1 MGRVSGWLTL
11 LGLAV
16 VVLAVAA
23 CGGGGS
29 STGGSSGDS
38 SSSSGG
44 GESGYDK
51 VAVDKILKEATAPA
65 KWTGPKEADPAVA
78 GKTVA
83 LIPVTRGPENV
94 EHLNEAAAE
103 AAQKLGWK
111 TIEIDGKGTAQGW
124 SEAINGAILKHVDA
138 VFLGAIAPTTILNP
152 LRQLKEAGIAA
163 LDWGTVEAPTEELW
177 IGNVG
182 YDIPREAEVIA
193 ASIAKESNGEAK
205 LLLVEDK
212 EFHDGTER
220 TKFFLEDLEKLCP
233 GCEIVEET
241 EMQIAE
247 VETKLA
253 PKIVGILQSNPEINF
268 IFAPFDDTVPP
279 MVQAIKQVN
288 DPDIKIVSRNGT
300 QQSMEFIR
308 NGEGQSATVAS
319 PVPWQAWAA
328 MDTLNRY
335 WSNKKVDGEVLKSD
349 PLKLYTKA
357 NALKAGEY
365 WTGEEGDFEGHYEEL
380 WGLK

>member
-1 MGRVSGWLTL
+1 MRRKFGAVAF
-11 LGLAV
+11 LGLIAV
-16 VVLAVAA
+16 LVAA

-29 STGGSSGDS
+29 S
-38 SSSSGG
+38 SSGG
-44 GESGYDK
+44 GGGGTEEASGGGNYDK
-51 VAVDKILKEATAPA
+51 AAVEKILTAAQAPA
-65 KWTGPKEADPAVA
+65 KWTGPKEPDPAVG

-94 EHLNEAAAE
+94 EHLNKAAAE
-103 AAQKLGWK
+103 AATKLGWK
-111 TIEIDGKGTAQGW
+111 TIEIDGKGTPQGW
-124 SEAINGAILKHVDA
+124 SEAINAAILKHVDA

-163 LDWGTVEAPTEELW
+163 LDWGTVEEPTEELW

-193 ASIAKESNGEAK
+193 ASIAKETNGEAK

-220 TKFFLEDLEKLCP
+220 TKFFLEDFKKLCP

-253 PKIVGILQSNPEINF
+253 PKIVGVLQANPEINA

-288 DPDIKIVSRNGT
+288 DPDIKIFSRNGI

-308 NGEGQSATVAS
+308 NGEGQVATVAS
-319 PVPWQAWAA
+319 PAPWQAWAA

-335 WSNKKVDGEVLKSD
+335 WSGKKIDEEVLKSD

-357 NALKAGEY
+357 NALKPGEY
-365 WTGEEGDFEGHYEEL
+365 WTGDEGEFEKHYEEL
-380 WGLK
+380 WGLR

>member
-1 MGRVSGWLTL
+1 MKRK
-11 LGLAV
+11 LGAV
-16 VVLAVAA
+16 AFLCLIAVLVAA

-29 STGGSSGDS
+29 STGGGDGS
-38 SSSSGG
+38 TEEGG
-44 GESGYDK
+44 GGSEGGYDK
-51 VAVDKILKEATAPA
+51 AAVEKILKEAQAPA
-65 KWTGPKEADPAVA
+65 KWTGPKEPDPAVA

-94 EHLNEAAAE
+94 EHLNKAAAE
-103 AAQKLGWK
+103 AAAKLGWK
-111 TIEIDGKGTAQGW
+111 TIEIDGKGTPQGW
-124 SEAINGAILKHVDA
+124 SEAINAAILKHVDA

-163 LDWGTVEAPTEELW
+163 LDWGTVEEPSEELW

-193 ASIAKESNGEAK
+193 ASIAKETNGEAK

-220 TKFFLEDLEKLCP
+220 TKFFLEDFKKLCP

-253 PKIVGILQSNPEINF
+253 PKIVGVLQANPEINA

-288 DPDIKIVSRNGT
+288 DPDIKIFSRNGI

-308 NGEGQSATVAS
+308 NGEGQVATVAS
-319 PVPWQAWAA
+319 PAPWQAWAA
-328 MDTLNRY
+328 MDALNRY
-335 WSNKKVDGEVLKSD
+335 WSGKKIDEEVLKSD

-357 NALKAGEY
+357 NALQPGEY
-365 WTGEEGDFEGHYEEL
+365 WTGDEGEFEKHYEEL